1 MENTEFTKLSYNL
14 TKKVLT
20 KKEKSTEGIF
30 FTPKKD
36 RQRSID
42 LIKEYQQ
49 NKNITIKDIL
59 EPSCG
64 SCEFVRD
71 IDETFKDVTIDAIEY
86 NTKIYEEIKNL
97 KFTNKVNIYNKDY
110 LSHEGHTLYDLIF
123 GNPPYFVMKKGDI
136 DKKYWGYFVG
146 RPNIF
151 IIFIIH
157 SLFKLK
163 DGGILSFILPKNFLN
178 CSYYDNMRKYI
189 YETCNIIAVEE
200 GSGEYIE
207 TSQGTIIFIIQKQK
221 GDNSKYSLLQNNFT
235 IFNTHKNIQ
244 LLNKLYEGSSNLD
257 NLNCGV
263 SVGNV
268 VWNQEKEILTDNW
281 RKTRLI
287 YNSDIVNGKLKRQK
301 YKNESKKNYI
311 HKEGSNKP
319 VVVVSRGYAGGEY
332 NFEYCLIRHKNYVLE
347 NHIIAIKYK
356 GDIDNETLLPLLKK
370 IIKSFKDPR
379 TKEFI
384 NIYFSNNAMNT
395 TELQYIL
402 PIYV

>member
-1 MENTEFTKLSYNL
+1 
-14 TKKVLT
+14 
-20 KKEKSTEGIF
+20 
-30 FTPKKD
+30 
-36 RQRSID
+36 
-42 LIKEYQQ
+42 
-49 NKNITIKDIL
+49 
-59 EPSCG
+59 
-64 SCEFVRD
+64 
-71 IDETFKDVTIDAIEY
+71 
-86 NTKIYEEIKNL
+86 
-97 KFTNKVNIYNKDY
+97 
-110 LSHEGHTLYDLIF
+110 
-123 GNPPYFVMKKGDI
+123 
-136 DKKYWGYFVG
+136 
-146 RPNIF
+146 
-151 IIFIIH
+151 
-157 SLFKLK
+157 
-163 DGGILSFILPKNFLN
+163 
-178 CSYYDNMRKYI
+178 MRKYI
-189 YETCNIIAVEE
+189 YETCNIIAIEE
-200 GSGEYIE
+200 GSGKYIE
-207 TSQGTIIFIIQKQK
+207 TSQGTIIFIIQKKK
-221 GDNSKYSLLQNNFT
+221 GENSKYSLLQNNFT
-235 IFNTHKNIQ
+235 IFNTHTNIQ
-244 LLNKLYEGSSNLD
+244 LLNKLYEGSTNLD
-257 NLNCGV
+257 NLNLCV

-356 GDIDNETLLPLLKK
+356 EDIDNETLLSLLKK